1 MKNCER
7 LKIGN
12 KVSKTT
18 IILNIILS
26 GVKIFFGIVGKSS
39 ATIADGVHSLSDVL
53 STIAV
58 MIGLKIS
65 SKPADKDHPYG
76 HEKLEPIVS
85 KILATLLFLTG
96 IFIGLNSIKIINSK
110 NFSIPS
116 KLTIYV
122 ALLSIITKEWMYRYT
137 LKAAKKINSTALKA
151 DAWHHRSDA
160 FSSIGTLVGIIGAR
174 LKYPILDPIA
184 SLVICLFIF
193 KVSIDIYKDSINQ
206 LVDHAADDKTINL
219 IKEEIN
225 SIKNVKKLD
234 MLKTRVHGNKLYVDV
249 EISVDNTLS
258 LNKAHDI
265 AELVHKRIELC
276 NSDIIHCMVHVNP
289 YEEQPS

>member
-1 MKNCER
+1 
-7 LKIGN
+7 
-12 KVSKTT
+12 
-18 IILNIILS
+18 
-26 GVKIFFGIVGKSS
+26 
-39 ATIADGVHSLSDVL
+39 
-53 STIAV
+53 

-174 LKYPILDPIA
+174 LKYPILDPTA

-265 AELVHKRIELC
+265 AELVHKKIELC